1 MSSKNGTPEFD
12 FSELSWGDDKVASEI
27 QMKSLKAQQEND
39 VEGFQSA
46 VSLMEQYLAK
56 VVTHVPRE
64 WLISSAPEQ
73 IDWSDTASYNYLR
86 ASKMIELRKAMEQAK
101 QGN

>member
-1 MSSKNGTPEFD
+1 
-12 FSELSWGDDKVASEI
+12 
-27 QMKSLKAQQEND
+27 
-39 VEGFQSA
+39 
-46 VSLMEQYLAK
+46 MEQYLAK